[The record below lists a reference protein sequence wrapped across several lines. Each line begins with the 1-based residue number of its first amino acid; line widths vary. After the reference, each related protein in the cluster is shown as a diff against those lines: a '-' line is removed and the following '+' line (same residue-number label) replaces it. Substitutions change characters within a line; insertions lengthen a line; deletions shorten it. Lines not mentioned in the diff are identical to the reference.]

1 MSNEQAKSL
10 SIYVFKI
17 IAYLSLSVCGVL
29 IADSYKSVKDDVK
42 EIKQKVETRL
52 RMNFGNEN
60 TFNRIG
66 CYSGR
71 LWIN

>member
-42 EIKQKVETRL
+42 EIKQKVETINDRVT
-52 RMNFGNEN
+52 RMEVKDEF
-60 TFNRIG
+60 RK
-66 CYSGR
+66 
-71 LWIN
+71 

>member
-29 IADSYKSVKDDVK
+29 IADSYKSVKEDVK
-42 EIKQKVETRL
+42 EIKQKVETINDRVT
-52 RMNFGNEN
+52 RMEVKDEF
-60 TFNRIG
+60 RK
-66 CYSGR
+66 
-71 LWIN
+71 